1 MSKLNKYY
9 IIDTLE
15 GAFMKN
21 ECLSIKKSNRATGL
35 ELLKFIGIFLIV
47 ICHVVSTLGSD
58 KLQLIGYN
66 DYFLNIAL
74 PSKNIQ
80 HFILGMLSYSG
91 ILGNAIFLISSIWF
105 LLDKEKTNGQKIFR
119 MVCEIWFI
127 SVVWLLVTICFTDI
141 NLTKDYIKQSL
152 MPTYHFNNWFLT
164 YYIVLSLIFPFLNII
179 IKNINKRQHLI
190 ISIVLFICYIVL
202 PFKRSFPFANE
213 LILWISVYFIIG
225 YFKTYCIDICN
236 NTKLN
241 RIILISNILIQFLL
255 ILGANIISLSNIDKF
270 IPLTNWL
277 NNFNVFIYIIA
288 FSAINIY
295 RNKQL
300 HSNIINYLASFS
312 MLIYIIHENLIF
324 RDFYRPVVWQFIYN
338 KLGYNLV
345 LLWCLL
351 YALLLFIASYIIAF
365 IYKVLLQK
373 ILYKLFDLIYGLL
386 KNVLNF
392 IIDKTE
398 CILHKHKE
406 QNN

>member
-9 IIDTLE
+9 IIDILE
-15 GAFMKN
+15 GTFMSNK
-21 ECLSIKKSNRATGL
+21 CLGIKKSNRVTGL

-74 PSKNIQ
+74 PTKNIQ
-80 HFILGMLSYSG
+80 HFVLGMLTYSG

-127 SVVWLLVTICFTDI
+127 SVVWLLVTICFTNI

-179 IKNINKRQHLI
+179 IKNITKRQHLI

-213 LILWISVYFIIG
+213 LILWISVNFIIG

-236 NTKLN
+236 NIKLN

-295 RNKQL
+295 RNKQF
-300 HSNIINYLASFS
+300 HSNTINYLASFS
-312 MLIYIIHENLIF
+312 MLVYIIHENLIF
-324 RDFYRPVVWQFIYN
+324 RDFYRPVIWQFIHDN
-338 KLGYNLV
+338 FGYNLV
-345 LLWCLL
+345 LLWALL
-351 YALLLFIASYIIAF
+351 YSILLFILSLLLSVIYKLVLQKPINFIVDRIYELIKNVFAF
-365 IYKVLLQK
+365 IVNK
-373 ILYKLFDLIYGLL
+373 INYI
-386 KNVLNF
+386 LN
-392 IIDKTE
+392 
-398 CILHKHKE
+398 KE
-406 QNN
+406 STN